1 MASGHVFPVAHL
13 SDQPSIQPRKGNAKA
28 SETWAKGSVV
38 IRSSGQLA
46 EAAADPTADIVGFAT
61 HGVTSATANDEVSYV
76 PATPNQEFILTLDD
90 QSDQGTH
97 VLAVTNQYVDYALQV
112 DSDGIWFVDVNDTS
126 NTGVVVTGL
135 VDPVG
140 TTPGRVR
147 VRVLHDATIY
157 NS

>member
-1 MASGHVFPVAHL
+1 MASGHVFPVAAL
-13 SDQPSIQPRKGNAKA
+13 SGQPSIQLRRGNAKA

-46 EAAADPTADIVGFAT
+46 EAAADPVANIVGFAI
-61 HGVTSATANDEVSYV
+61 HGVTSATANDPVDYV
-76 PATPNQEFILTLDD
+76 PATPDQEFVLTLDD

-97 VLAVTNQYVDYALQV
+97 ALAVANLYVDYALQV
-112 DSDGIWFVDVNDTS
+112 DSDGIWFLDVNDTS
-126 NTGVVVTGL
+126 NTGAIVTAL

-147 VRVLHDATIY
+147 CRILQDVTIY
-157 NS
+157 NT